1 VDYLLAPYHPAVLRA
16 KVAAFVELHR
26 HELQSRELLDARRLA
41 EEAQAHR
48 AVLSALRADVSTA
61 LGCGRALEDV
71 LQRCAQALVDR
82 LGAAFARIW
91 LLGPEDVLVLQASAG
106 LYTRL
111 DGSHARVPVGHQ
123 KVGRIARDK
132 QPHLS
137 NDVLGDAQVVDRE
150 WARREGMRA
159 FAGYPLLVE
168 GRLVGVIAMFSR
180 REVASDTLEALA
192 TIADTIALGVERKR
206 IEAELRVGNAR
217 FRRIFESNLLG
228 IVFTNYEGAVLD
240 ANEAFLSLVGYT
252 REELADGRIRWDTLT
267 PPEWTEANAK
277 AVQQLRT
284 QGVVHPFEKEYLHRQ
299 GHRVPVLVGSTRVEE
314 QERNITF
321 VLDLTERKRA
331 EANLRFLAEASA
343 ALSSTLDLR
352 TVLQQVADSVVPG
365 LADWCGVDLLTEQG
379 QVQRLAVAHRDP
391 RKVDLAFESARRWPM
406 DVKSHGGIA
415 QVLRTGE
422 PLLLKEVSEGL
433 LAAMARSPEHLA
445 MLQLLGLRSAV
456 CVPLTARGRVLGA
469 VTLSYSES
477 DRRYGEADVVLVM
490 ELARRAALAVDNAR
504 LYLEARDAVR
514 LRDEFLSVASHELK
528 TPLTSLRLQ
537 LALIQRNLGEDSRG
551 RVGGRVSTVER
562 QVDRLKSLVE
572 SLLDVSRIRTGG
584 LTLELGEVDLA
595 EVVREVAAQFE
606 DTCAQTGSRLEL
618 EGSGPL
624 VGWWDRSRLEQ
635 VVVNL
640 FSNALKYGAGRP
652 IHVRWES
659 TPERARLVV
668 RDEGIGIAPEA
679 LERIFLRFERAV
691 SERHYGGLG
700 LGLYI
705 SRQVVE
711 ALGGNI
717 RAESTPGQ
725 GATFTVELPWRVGAA
740 PS

>member
-1 VDYLLAPYHPAVLRA
+1 
-16 KVAAFVELHR
+16 
-26 HELQSRELLDARRLA
+26 
-41 EEAQAHR
+41 
-48 AVLSALRADVSTA
+48 
-61 LGCGRALEDV
+61 
-71 LQRCAQALVDR
+71 
-82 LGAAFARIW
+82 
-91 LLGPEDVLVLQASAG
+91 
-106 LYTRL
+106 
-111 DGSHARVPVGHQ
+111 
-123 KVGRIARDK
+123 
-132 QPHLS
+132 
-137 NDVLGDAQVVDRE
+137 
-150 WARREGMRA
+150 
-159 FAGYPLLVE
+159 
-168 GRLVGVIAMFSR
+168 
-180 REVASDTLEALA
+180 
-192 TIADTIALGVERKR
+192 
-206 IEAELRVGNAR
+206 
-217 FRRIFESNLLG
+217 
-228 IVFTNYEGAVLD
+228 
-240 ANEAFLSLVGYT
+240 
-252 REELADGRIRWDTLT
+252 
-267 PPEWTEANAK
+267 
-277 AVQQLRT
+277 
-284 QGVVHPFEKEYLHRQ
+284 
-299 GHRVPVLVGSTRVEE
+299 
-314 QERNITF
+314 
-321 VLDLTERKRA
+321 
-331 EANLRFLAEASA
+331 
-343 ALSSTLDLR
+343 LDLR

-365 LADWCGVDLLTEQG
+365 MADWCGVDLLTEQG

-391 RKVDLAFESARRWPM
+391 RKVDLAFDSARRWPM

-422 PLLLKEVSEGL
+422 PLLLKEVPEGL

-477 DRRYGEADVVLVM
+477 DRRYGEADVVLVR

-537 LALIQRNLGEDSRG
+537 LALILRNLGEDSRG
-551 RVGGRVSTVER
+551 KVGGRVSTVDR
-562 QVDRLKSLVE
+562 QVGRLKALVE

-640 FSNALKYGAGRP
+640 LSNALKYGAGRP

-659 TPERARLVV
+659 TPERAQLVV

-679 LERIFLRFERAV
+679 LERIFQRFERAV

-725 GATFTVELPWRVGAA
+725 GATFTVELPWRAGAA